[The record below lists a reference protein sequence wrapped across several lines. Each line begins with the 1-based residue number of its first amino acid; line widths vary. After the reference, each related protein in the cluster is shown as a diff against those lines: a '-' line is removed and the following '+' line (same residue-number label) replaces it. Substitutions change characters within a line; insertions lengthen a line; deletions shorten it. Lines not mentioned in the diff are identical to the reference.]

1 MRDQAS
7 REVCQI
13 QTVVKSAWDQVWE
26 PMYREMLVRN
36 SKMGEEV
43 RTKLVTLSINM
54 LDLRLVVASS
64 QVRFFESDYHV
75 FKLTY

>member
-7 REVCQI
+7 REVCRI
-13 QTVVKSAWDQVWE
+13 QTVVRSAWDQVWE
-26 PMYREMLVRN
+26 AVYREMLVRN
-36 SKMGEEV
+36 DKVGEEA

-64 QVRFFESDYHV
+64 KVRFFESDYHV